1 MRYYDISITPQGG
14 STPSFAWGSHP
25 GGTYDPGALNIDFD
39 MPVLPYG
46 TPSGGQTITIE
57 GVSLEAISQAQKFAG
72 ANLVMRGGMQ
82 AGLPLA
88 NPKQAGVLVS
98 GQIFQSFGNWEGTE
112 MTLDLVILPSIYT
125 MDNKGPFVFNWP
137 AGQQLSDALK
147 ACLAVAY
154 PSMPISINIGS
165 NLVLDR
171 DVHSGPFSTLDGLAQ
186 HIVTITDAYFSGQI
200 VSITI
205 QAGKLVV
212 YDRTYQP
219 GPIQIDFTD
228 LIGQPTWIEPNV
240 MQMKTVMRA
249 DLQIGSM
256 ISMPKGFQNVP
267 GFVST
272 SAYSLPSSL
281 KYQSSFQNNFQVIEL
296 RHIGNFRSSDAGNW
310 ATVFNCVM
318 SP

>member
-14 STPSFAWGSHP
+14 TTPMFAWGSHP
-25 GGTYDPGALNIDFD
+25 NGNYDPGALNVDFD

-46 TPSGGQTITIE
+46 VPSGGQTITLE
-57 GVSLEAISQAQKFAG
+57 GVSLEAIGQAQKFAG

-82 AGLPLA
+82 SGLPLA
-88 NPKQAGVLVS
+88 NPTQAGVLVA

-112 MTLDLVILPSIYT
+112 MTLDFVILPSVYT
-125 MDNKGPFVFNWP
+125 MQNPGNITLNWT
-137 AGQQLSDALK
+137 AGQSLAAALQ
-147 ACLAVAY
+147 ACLSVAY
-154 PSMPISINIGS
+154 PNMPISINIGS

-171 DVHSGPFSTLDGLAQ
+171 DVHAFFSTLDGLAQ
-186 HIVTITDAYFSGQI
+186 KVAELTNAYFGGQI
-200 VSITI
+200 VTITI
-205 QAGKLVV
+205 QAGKIVV

-219 GPIQIDFTD
+219 APIQINFTD

-249 DLQIGSM
+249 DLQVGAM
-256 ISMPKGFQNVP
+256 ISMPKGYQNVP

-281 KYQSSFQNNFQVIEL
+281 KYQSSFQNNFQIIQL
-296 RHIGNFRSSDAGNW
+296 RHIGNFRSSDASNW

-318 SP
+318 SG